1 MSDSV
6 DSAAISGSPDSM
18 GLAAKVPDGQS
29 GTVVRSTV
37 MRRLLKNP
45 LGIASLVI
53 LGSIAL
59 LALLAPVLAP
69 FGENFANIT
78 KTLAAPDSVN
88 ILGTDSAG
96 RDTWSRLLFGAQLT
110 LLSALLCAG
119 VAIAIGLPAGLIA
132 GYYSGKFEAVSNWVV
147 SILMSLPGLI
157 VLLTIRAAFGPSV
170 WISMIAF
177 GVLLSPGY
185 FRLTRTAVQSVRNEL
200 YVDAARVAGL
210 SDRSI
215 IARHIFAVVRAPII
229 IQTAAIA
236 GVAIAI
242 QSGLEFLGLGDP
254 TRATWGVMLSE
265 GFKNVYLT
273 PTLLLWPALAMALT
287 IGGLVLLGN
296 AIRDALE
303 DGEKIKH
310 RRQRTSVAGTS
321 LERTTAEPAKARQAR
336 KSVAAVDVGT
346 EHHLVK
352 VTNLGVGYP
361 QADGSVKKVV
371 DDVSFHVDRGEIL
384 GIVGESGS
392 GKSQTAFS
400 ILGLLPDNARIVAG
414 SIQFDGNYTVA
425 PGEDRV
431 NQDRLS
437 KLRGKRI
444 SYIPQEPMSN
454 LDPAF
459 TIGYQLVTPM
469 VRVLGITKAEARKR
483 ALKLLTDVG
492 ITNPERTFQAY
503 PHEVSG
509 GMAQRVLIAGAISC
523 EPDLVIADEPTTAL
537 DVTVQAD
544 VLDLLRELQQRLN
557 IGVILVTHNFGVVA
571 DLCDRVVVM
580 QNGRLV
586 EEGTVRDILRSPKE
600 KYTQTLLGSM
610 LEGKTPMTML
620 VSPPEGPVSH
630 ETASTAPAGQ
640 EAAAEKEPVA

>member
-1 MSDSV
+1 MSDSLETAAV
-6 DSAAISGSPDSM
+6 SATPV
-18 GLAAKVPDGQS
+18 KTGQS
-29 GTVVRSTV
+29 GTLVRSTV
-37 MRRLLKNP
+37 MRRLVKNP

-59 LALLAPVLAP
+59 LAILAPVLAP
-69 FGENFANIT
+69 FDENFANIA
-78 KTLAAPDSVN
+78 KTLTAPDGVN

-132 GYYSGKFEAVSNWVV
+132 GYYGGRFEAVSNWVV

-177 GVLLSPGY
+177 GILISPSY

-200 YVDAARVAGL
+200 YVDAARVSGL

-215 IARHIFAVVRAPII
+215 ITRHIFSVVRAPII

-254 TRATWGVMLSE
+254 TKATWGVMLSE

-310 RRQRTSVAGTS
+310 RKKRASAAAASTG
-321 LERTTAEPAKARQAR
+321 RTTADPAKARPSR
-336 KSVAAVDVGT
+336 KSVAAVDLGT

-361 QADGSVKKVV
+361 QADGSIKKVV

-400 ILGLLPDNARIVAG
+400 ILGLLPDNARIVGGA
-414 SIQFDGNYTVA
+414 IQFDGTYTVA

-431 NQDRLS
+431 SQERLS

-469 VRVLGITKAEARKR
+469 VRVLGISKAEARNR

-492 ITNPERTFQAY
+492 IVNPERTFEAY

-571 DLCDRVVVM
+571 DLCDRVAVM

-586 EEGTVRDILRSPKE
+586 EEGSVRDILRNPKE
-600 KYTQTLLGSM
+600 PYTQTLLGSM

-630 ETASTAPAGQ
+630 GSADRDLT
-640 EAAAEKEPVA
+640 AEKEPVA

>member
-1 MSDSV
+1 MSDSLET
-6 DSAAISGSPDSM
+6 AAV
-18 GLAAKVPDGQS
+18 AAPAPTGQS

-37 MRRLLKNP
+37 MGRLVRNP

-53 LGSIAL
+53 LVSIAV
-59 LALLAPVLAP
+59 LAILAPVLAP
-69 FGENFANIT
+69 FEENFANIS
-78 KTLAAPDSVN
+78 KTLAAPDGEN

-132 GYYSGKFEAVSNWVV
+132 GYYAGKFEAVSNWVV

-177 GVLLSPGY
+177 GILISPSY

-210 SDRSI
+210 SDWSI
-215 IARHIFAVVRAPII
+215 IARHIFSVVRAPII

-254 TRATWGVMLSE
+254 TKATWGVMLSE

-296 AIRDALE
+296 AVRDALE
-303 DGEKIKH
+303 DGDKIKH
-310 RRQRTSVAGTS
+310 RKKRAGAS
-321 LERTTAEPAKARQAR
+321 AEGATAERAKPRPSR
-336 KSVAAVDVGT
+336 KSVAAVDAGT

-361 QADGSVKKVV
+361 QADGSIKKVV

-431 NQDRLS
+431 SQERLS

-469 VRVLGITKAEARKR
+469 VRVLGITKAEARTR

-492 ITNPERTFQAY
+492 IANPERTFGAY

-523 EPDLVIADEPTTAL
+523 QPDLVIADEPTTAL

-571 DLCDRVVVM
+571 DLCDRVAVM

-586 EEGTVRDILRSPKE
+586 EEGTVREILRNPKE
-600 KYTQTLLGSM
+600 QYTRTLLGSM
-610 LEGKTPMTML
+610 LEGKKPMTML
-620 VSPPEGPVSH
+620 VSPPEGPVAH
-630 ETASTAPAGQ
+630 ESTAPGTK
-640 EAAAEKEPVA
+640 ESDIEKEPVA

>member
-6 DSAAISGSPDSM
+6 DSTAATAAVTD
-18 GLAAKVPDGQS
+18 LAAKPGSGQS

-45 LGIASLVI
+45 MGIASLVI
-53 LGSIAL
+53 LLTIAA
-59 LALLAPVLAP
+59 LAILAPVIAP
-69 FGENFANIT
+69 FEENFANIS

-132 GYYSGKFEAVSNWVV
+132 GYYAGKFEAVSNWVV

-177 GVLLSPGY
+177 GVLISPSY

-200 YVDAARVAGL
+200 YVDAARVSGL
-210 SDRSI
+210 SDLSI
-215 IARHIFAVVRAPII
+215 IARHIFSVVRAPII

-254 TRATWGVMLSE
+254 TKATWGVMLSE

-310 RRQRTSVAGTS
+310 RKKRAVA
-321 LERTTAEPAKARQAR
+321 TTESTTPDPAKARQSR
-336 KSVAAVDVGT
+336 KSVAAVDAGT

-361 QADGSVKKVV
+361 QADGSIKKVV

-400 ILGLLPDNARIVAG
+400 ILGLLPDNARIVGG

-425 PGEDRV
+425 PGDDRV
-431 NQDRLS
+431 SQERLS

-469 VRVLGITKAEARKR
+469 VRVLGISKAEARQR

-492 ITNPERTFQAY
+492 IANPERTFNAY

-537 DVTVQAD
+537 EVTVQAD

-571 DLCDRVVVM
+571 DLCDRVAVM

-586 EEGTVRDILRSPKE
+586 EEGTVREILRNPKE
-600 KYTQTLLGSM
+600 PYTQTLLGSM

-620 VSPPEGPVSH
+620 VSKPGS
-630 ETASTAPAGQ
+630 
-640 EAAAEKEPVA
+640 AAQSGSAQKEPVA

>member
-6 DSAAISGSPDSM
+6 ETAAV
-18 GLAAKVPDGQS
+18 AAPVPSQAGQS

-37 MRRLLKNP
+37 IRRLFRNP
-45 LGIASLVI
+45 LGIAAVAI
-53 LGSIAL
+53 L
-59 LALLAPVLAP
+59 LAISLLAMLAPVFAP
-69 FGENFANIT
+69 FDQNYANIA

-96 RDTWSRLLFGAQLT
+96 RDVWSRLLFGAQLT

-132 GYYSGKFEAVSNWVV
+132 GYYAGKFEAVSNWMV

-177 GVLLSPGY
+177 GILISPSY

-200 YVDAARVAGL
+200 YVDAARVSGL

-215 IARHIFAVVRAPII
+215 IARHIFSVVRAPII

-254 TRATWGVMLSE
+254 TKATWGVMLSE
-265 GFKNVYLT
+265 GFKNVYLN
-273 PTLLLWPALAMALT
+273 PTLLFWPALAMALT

-310 RRQRTSVAGTS
+310 RRRAALVKG
-321 LERTTAEPAKARQAR
+321 TTAASAAARSVRAPGG
-336 KSVAAVDVGT
+336 KSVAAVDFGT

-352 VTNLGVGYP
+352 VTHLGVGYP

-431 NQDRLS
+431 SQVRLS

-459 TIGYQLVTPM
+459 SIGYQLVTPM
-469 VRVLGITKAEARKR
+469 VRVLGISKEEARRR
-483 ALKLLTDVG
+483 ALKLLADVG
-492 ITNPERTFQAY
+492 IDNPGRTFGAY

-544 VLDLLRELQQRLN
+544 VLDLLRELQRRLN

-571 DLCDRVVVM
+571 DLCDRVAVM

-586 EEGTVRDILRSPKE
+586 EEGSVRDILRNPKE
-600 KYTQTLLGSM
+600 QYTQTLLASM
-610 LEGKTPMTML
+610 LEGKTPMSML
-620 VSPPEGPVSH
+620 VSS
-630 ETASTAPAGQ
+630 Q
-640 EAAAEKEPVA
+640 KEPVA

>member
-1 MSDSV
+1 MTESV
-6 DSAAISGSPDSM
+6 ETTALTP
-18 GLAAKVPDGQS
+18 VPGATGQT

-37 MRRLLKNP
+37 LKRLFKNP
-45 LGIASLVI
+45 LGIIALVI
-53 LGSIAL
+53 LLGMAL
-59 LALLAPVLAP
+59 LALFADVLAP
-69 FGENFANIT
+69 FDENFANIS
-78 KTLAAPDSVN
+78 KTLASPDSVN
-88 ILGTDSAG
+88 LLGTDSSG
-96 RDTWSRLLFGAQLT
+96 RDVWSRLLFGAQLT
-110 LLSALLCAG
+110 LLSALLCAA
-119 VAIAIGLPAGLIA
+119 VAIGIGLPAGLIA
-132 GYYSGKFEAVSNWVV
+132 GYYAGKFEAVSNWIV

-170 WISMIAF
+170 WIAMIAF
-177 GVLLSPGY
+177 GVLISPSY
-185 FRLTRTAVQSVRNEL
+185 FRLTRSAVQSVRNEL
-200 YVDAARVAGL
+200 YVDAARVSGL
-210 SDRSI
+210 SDLRI
-215 IARHIFAVVRAPII
+215 ITRHIFSVVRAPII

-254 TRATWGVMLSE
+254 AKATWGVMLSE

-273 PTLLLWPALAMALT
+273 PTLLFWPAFAMALT

-310 RRQRTSVAGTS
+310 RRTRTPGTDPVTG
-321 LERTTAEPAKARQAR
+321 RRPTAAPAAVRPSR
-336 KSVAAVDVGT
+336 KSVPAVDPGT

-361 QADGSVKKVV
+361 QADGSIKKVV

-400 ILGLLPDNARIVAG
+400 ILGLLPDNARVVAG
-414 SIQFDGNYTVA
+414 SIQFDGSYTVA
-425 PGEDRV
+425 PGEERV
-431 NQDRLS
+431 SQERLS

-469 VRVLGITKAEARKR
+469 VRVLGISKAEARKR

-492 ITNPERTFQAY
+492 IVNPERTFNAY

-523 EPDLVIADEPTTAL
+523 EPALVIADEPTTAL

-571 DLCDRVVVM
+571 DLCDRVAVM

-586 EEGTVRDILRSPKE
+586 EEGPVRDILRNPQE
-600 KYTQTLLGSM
+600 PYTQTLLASM
-610 LEGKTPMTML
+610 LEGKEPMSTL
-620 VSPPEGPVSH
+620 VSPL
-630 ETASTAPAGQ
+630 Q
-640 EAAAEKEPVA
+640 KEPVA

>member
-1 MSDSV
+1 MTESV
-6 DSAAISGSPDSM
+6 ETSALTPAPRTQGP
-18 GLAAKVPDGQS
+18 GTTGQT

-37 MRRLLKNP
+37 LKRLLKNP
-45 LGIASLVI
+45 LGIIAIVI
-53 LGSIAL
+53 L
-59 LALLAPVLAP
+59 LAMAVMAVFADVLAP
-69 FGENFANIT
+69 FDENFANIA
-78 KTLAAPDSVN
+78 KTLAAPDAVN
-88 ILGTDSAG
+88 ILGTDSSG
-96 RDTWSRLLFGAQLT
+96 RDVWSRLLFGAQLT
-110 LLSALLCAG
+110 LSSALLCAA
-119 VAIAIGLPAGLIA
+119 VAIAIGLPAGLVA
-132 GYYSGKFEAVSNWVV
+132 GYYAGKFEAVSNWVV

-170 WISMIAF
+170 WIAMIAF
-177 GVLLSPGY
+177 GVLISPSY
-185 FRLTRTAVQSVRNEL
+185 FRLTRSAVQSVRNEL
-200 YVDAARVAGL
+200 YVDAARVSGL
-210 SDRSI
+210 SDLRI
-215 IARHIFAVVRAPII
+215 ITRHIFSVVRAPII

-254 TRATWGVMLSE
+254 AKATWGVMLSE

-273 PTLLLWPALAMALT
+273 PTLLFWPALAMALT
-287 IGGLVLLGN
+287 IGALVLLGN

-310 RRQRTSVAGTS
+310 RRKVQAKS
-321 LERTTAEPAKARQAR
+321 TTAAPAVGAAITRAAR
-336 KSVAAVDVGT
+336 KAAAAVEAGT

-361 QADGSVKKVV
+361 QADGTIKKVV
-371 DDVSFHVDRGEIL
+371 DDISFHIDRGEIL

-400 ILGLLPDNARIVAG
+400 ILGLLPDTARIVGGA
-414 SIQFDGNYTVA
+414 IQFDGNYTVA
-425 PGEDRV
+425 PGEEKV
-431 NQDRLS
+431 SQERLS

-469 VRVLGITKAEARKR
+469 MRVLGISKTEATTR
-483 ALKLLTDVG
+483 AMKLLSDVG
-492 ITNPERTFQAY
+492 IVSPDRTFKAY

-523 EPDLVIADEPTTAL
+523 EPDLIIADEPTTAL

-544 VLDLLRELQQRLN
+544 VLDLIRDLQRRLGV
-557 IGVILVTHNFGVVA
+557 GVILVTHNFGVVA

-586 EEGTVRDILRSPKE
+586 EEGPVREILREPKE
-600 KYTQTLLGSM
+600 RYTQTLLASM
-610 LEGKTPMTML
+610 LEGKEPMTML
-620 VSPPEGPVSH
+620 VSAVSSA
-630 ETASTAPAGQ
+630 TASSTG
-640 EAAAEKEPVA
+640 KENVL

>member
-6 DSAAISGSPDSM
+6 ETAAAAAPAPASPIHAGQSGP
-18 GLAAKVPDGQS
+18 GQNGPGQS

-37 MRRLLKNP
+37 IRRLFKNP
-45 LGIASLVI
+45 LGIVAMTILTVI
-53 LGSIAL
+53 SL

-69 FGENFANIT
+69 FDQNYANIA
-78 KTLAAPDSVN
+78 KTLADPDSVN

-96 RDTWSRLLFGAQLT
+96 RDVWSRLLYGAQLT

-132 GYYSGKFEAVSNWVV
+132 GYYAGKFEAVSNWVV
-147 SILMSLPGLI
+147 GILMSLPGLI

-170 WISMIAF
+170 WMSMIAF
-177 GVLLSPGY
+177 GILISPSY

-200 YVDAARVAGL
+200 YVDAARVSGL
-210 SDRSI
+210 SDLSI
-215 IARHIFAVVRAPII
+215 IARHIFSVVRAPII

-254 TRATWGVMLSE
+254 TKATWGVMLSE
-265 GFKNVYLT
+265 GFKNVYLN
-273 PTLLLWPALAMALT
+273 PTLLFWPALAMALT
-287 IGGLVLLGN
+287 IGALVLLGN

-310 RRQRTSVAGTS
+310 RKKKAMRESSTAAPVA
-321 LERTTAEPAKARQAR
+321 ARPTR
-336 KSVAAVDVGT
+336 KSTAAVVPGT

-361 QADGSVKKVV
+361 QADGSIKKVV

-414 SIQFDGNYTVA
+414 SIQFDGSYTVA
-425 PGEDRV
+425 PGEERV
-431 NQDRLS
+431 SQERLS

-469 VRVLGITKAEARKR
+469 VRVLGISKAEARKR

-492 ITNPERTFQAY
+492 IANPERTFNAY

-571 DLCDRVVVM
+571 DLCDRVAVM

-586 EEGTVRDILRSPKE
+586 EEGPVRDILRNPQE
-600 KYTQTLLGSM
+600 PYTQTLLASM
-610 LEGKTPMTML
+610 LEGKEPMSML
-620 VSPPEGPVSH
+620 VS
-630 ETASTAPAGQ
+630 AGQ
-640 EAAAEKEPVA
+640 KESVA

>member
-1 MSDSV
+1 VTESV
-6 DSAAISGSPDSM
+6 ETSALTP
-18 GLAAKVPDGQS
+18 LPGQGAPAGQT

-37 MRRLLKNP
+37 LKRLVKNP
-45 LGIASLVI
+45 LGVIAVGILLVI
-53 LGSIAL
+53 SL
-59 LALLAPVLAP
+59 LAVLADVLAP
-69 FGENFANIT
+69 FEENFANIS
-78 KTLAAPDSVN
+78 KTIAAPDSVN
-88 ILGTDSAG
+88 ILGTDSSG
-96 RDTWSRLLFGAQLT
+96 RDVWSRLLFGARMT

-119 VAIAIGLPAGLIA
+119 VAIGIGLPAGLVA
-132 GYYSGKFEAVSNWVV
+132 GYYAGKFEAVSNWIV

-170 WISMIAF
+170 WIAMVAF
-177 GVLLSPGY
+177 GILISPSY
-185 FRLTRTAVQSVRNEL
+185 FRLTRSAVQSVRNEL
-200 YVDAARVAGL
+200 YVDAARVSGL
-210 SDRSI
+210 SDLSI
-215 IARHIFAVVRAPII
+215 ITQHIFSVVRAPII

-254 TRATWGVMLSE
+254 AKATWGVMLSE

-273 PTLLLWPALAMALT
+273 PTLLFWPALAMALT
-287 IGGLVLLGN
+287 IGALVLLGN

-310 RRQRTSVAGTS
+310 RREPVAKG
-321 LERTTAEPAKARQAR
+321 TTAAPAPARR
-336 KSVAAVDVGT
+336 SRNTVAAVDAGT

-352 VTNLGVGYP
+352 VTHLGVGYP
-361 QADGSVKKVV
+361 QADGSIKKVV

-400 ILGLLPDNARIVAG
+400 ILGLLPDTARIVAG

-425 PGEDRV
+425 PGEEVVD
-431 NQDRLS
+431 QGRLS

-469 VRVLGITKAEARKR
+469 VRVLGISKAEATAR
-483 ALKLLTDVG
+483 AMKLLSDVG
-492 ITNPERTFQAY
+492 IVNPKRTFNAY

-544 VLDLLRELQQRLN
+544 VLDLIRELRTRLN

-586 EEGTVRDILRSPKE
+586 EEGTVRDILRNPQES
-600 KYTQTLLGSM
+600 YTQTLLGSM
-610 LEGKTPMTML
+610 LEGKEPMSML
-620 VSPPEGPVSH
+620 VS
-630 ETASTAPAGQ
+630 STAKG
-640 EAAAEKEPVA
+640 AAS

>member
-1 MSDSV
+1 MTESV
-6 DSAAISGSPDSM
+6 ETSALTPIPGTSG
-18 GLAAKVPDGQS
+18 QT

-37 MRRLLKNP
+37 LKRLFKNP
-45 LGIASLVI
+45 LGIIAIII
-53 LGSIAL
+53 LLGMAV
-59 LALLAPVLAP
+59 LAVFADALAP
-69 FGENFANIT
+69 FDENFANIS
-78 KTLAAPDSVN
+78 KTLAAPDPVN
-88 ILGTDSAG
+88 ILGTDSSG
-96 RDTWSRLLFGAQLT
+96 RDVWSRLLFGAQLT
-110 LLSALLCAG
+110 LLSALLCAA
-119 VAIAIGLPAGLIA
+119 VAIAIGLPAGLVA
-132 GYYSGKFEAVSNWVV
+132 GYYAGKFEAVSNWIV

-170 WISMIAF
+170 WIAMIAF
-177 GVLLSPGY
+177 GVLISPSY

-200 YVDAARVAGL
+200 YVDAARVSGL
-210 SDRSI
+210 SDLRI
-215 IARHIFAVVRAPII
+215 ITRHIFSVVRAPII

-254 TRATWGVMLSE
+254 AKATWGVMLSE

-273 PTLLLWPALAMALT
+273 PTLLFWPAFAMALT
-287 IGGLVLLGN
+287 IGALVLLGN

-310 RRQRTSVAGTS
+310 RKKAV
-321 LERTTAEPAKARQAR
+321 TTDTTPAPVTARQ
-336 KSVAAVDVGT
+336 SGHAVPVESGT

-371 DDVSFHVDRGEIL
+371 DDVSFHVDRGEIV

-400 ILGLLPDNARIVAG
+400 ILGLLPDNARIVGG
-414 SIQFDGNYTVA
+414 SIQFDGSYTVA
-425 PGEDRV
+425 PGDDRV
-431 NQDRLS
+431 NQDRLA

-459 TIGYQLVTPM
+459 SIGYQLVTPM
-469 VRVLGITKAEARKR
+469 VRVLGISKAEATAR
-483 ALKLLTDVG
+483 ALKLLADVG
-492 ITNPERTFQAY
+492 IANPRRTFDAY

-537 DVTVQAD
+537 DVTVQAE
-544 VLDLLRELQQRLN
+544 VLDLIRDLQRRLGV
-557 IGVILVTHNFGVVA
+557 GVILVTHNFGVVA

-586 EEGTVRDILRSPKE
+586 EEGPVRGILRNPQE
-600 KYTQTLLGSM
+600 TYTRTLLGSM
-610 LEGKTPMTML
+610 LEGKEPMTML
-620 VSPPEGPVSH
+620 VSSTSQGV
-630 ETASTAPAGQ
+630 AS
-640 EAAAEKEPVA
+640 

>member
-1 MSDSV
+1 MSDSSV
-6 DSAAISGSPDSM
+6 ETAA
-18 GLAAKVPDGQS
+18 AAAPAPAAPTPVVRAGQS

-37 MRRLLKNP
+37 IRRLFRNP
-45 LGIASLVI
+45 LGLVAMTI
-53 LGSIAL
+53 LTVISL
-59 LALLAPVLAP
+59 LAVLAPVLAP
-69 FGENFANIT
+69 FDQNYANIA
-78 KTLAAPDSVN
+78 KTLADPDSVN

-96 RDTWSRLLFGAQLT
+96 RDVFSRLLFGAQLT

-132 GYYSGKFEAVSNWVV
+132 GYYAGKFEAVSNWVV
-147 SILMSLPGLI
+147 GILMSLPGLI

-170 WISMIAF
+170 WMSMIAF
-177 GVLLSPGY
+177 GILISPSY

-200 YVDAARVAGL
+200 YVDAARVSGL
-210 SDRSI
+210 SDLSI
-215 IARHIFAVVRAPII
+215 IVRHIFSVVRAPII

-265 GFKNVYLT
+265 GFKNVYLN
-273 PTLLLWPALAMALT
+273 PTLLFWPALAMALT

-303 DGEKIKH
+303 DGEKIKP
-310 RRQRTSVAGTS
+310 RKKEATSVK
-321 LERTTAEPAKARQAR
+321 RPTTAAPAAARPSR
-336 KSVAAVDVGT
+336 KSVAAVVPGT

-361 QADGSVKKVV
+361 QADGSIKKVV

-414 SIQFDGNYTVA
+414 SIQFDGGYTVA
-425 PGEDRV
+425 PGEERV
-431 NQDRLS
+431 SQERLS

-492 ITNPERTFQAY
+492 IVNPERTFAAY

-571 DLCDRVVVM
+571 DLCDRVAVM

-586 EEGTVRDILRSPKE
+586 EEGPVREILRNPQE
-600 KYTQTLLGSM
+600 PYTQTLLASM
-610 LEGKTPMTML
+610 LEGKEPMSML
-620 VSPPEGPVSH
+620 VS
-630 ETASTAPAGQ
+630 TLQ
-640 EAAAEKEPVA
+640 KEPVA

>member
-6 DSAAISGSPDSM
+6 DTAAVAV
-18 GLAAKVPDGQS
+18 AASKAGQS
-29 GTVVRSTV
+29 GTVVRSSVT
-37 MRRLLKNP
+37 RRLLKNP
-45 LGIASLVI
+45 LGIASLLI
-53 LGSIAL
+53 LATIAF
-59 LALLAPVLAP
+59 LAIFAPMLAP
-69 FGENFANIT
+69 FEENFANIS

-132 GYYSGKFEAVSNWVV
+132 GYYGGKFEGISNWVV

-177 GVLLSPGY
+177 GILISPSY

-200 YVDAARVAGL
+200 YVDAARVSGL
-210 SDRSI
+210 SDVSI
-215 IARHIFAVVRAPII
+215 VARHIFSVVRAPII

-236 GVAIAI
+236 GVAIGI

-254 TRATWGVMLSE
+254 TKATWGVMLSE

-273 PTLLLWPALAMALT
+273 PILLVWPALAMALT

-310 RRQRTSVAGTS
+310 RKKRGSVSAASST
-321 LERTTAEPAKARQAR
+321 ERTTPEPAKARQSR
-336 KSVAAVDVGT
+336 KSVAAVESGT

-361 QADGSVKKVV
+361 QADGSIKKVV

-400 ILGLLPDNARIVAG
+400 ILGLLPDNARIVGG

-431 NQDRLS
+431 SQERLT

-469 VRVLGITKAEARKR
+469 VRVLGISKAEARTR
-483 ALKLLTDVG
+483 AIKLLTDVG
-492 ITNPERTFQAY
+492 IANPERTFAAY

-557 IGVILVTHNFGVVA
+557 IGVVLVTHNFGVVA
-571 DLCDRVVVM
+571 DLCDRVAVM

-586 EEGTVRDILRSPKE
+586 EEGPVREILRNPKE
-600 KYTQTLLGSM
+600 QYTQTLLGSM

-620 VSPPEGPVSH
+620 VSTPGS
-630 ETASTAPAGQ
+630 
-640 EAAAEKEPVA
+640 AAQKEPVA

>member
-6 DSAAISGSPDSM
+6 DATAVAVAAT
-18 GLAAKVPDGQS
+18 KTGQS
-29 GTVVRSTV
+29 GTVVRSSV
-37 MRRLLKNP
+37 LLRLLKNP
-45 LGIASLVI
+45 MGIASLII
-53 LGSIAL
+53 LVSIAL
-59 LALLAPVLAP
+59 LAIFAPVLAP
-69 FGENFANIT
+69 FEENFANIS
-78 KTLAAPDSVN
+78 KTLAAPDSTN

-132 GYYSGKFEAVSNWVV
+132 GYYGGKFEGVSNWVV

-177 GVLLSPGY
+177 GILISPSY

-200 YVDAARVAGL
+200 YVDAARVSGL
-210 SDRSI
+210 SDWSI
-215 IARHIFAVVRAPII
+215 IARHIFSVVRAPII

-254 TRATWGVMLSE
+254 TKATWGVMLSE

-273 PTLLLWPALAMALT
+273 PSLLLWPALAMALT

-310 RRQRTSVAGTS
+310 RRKRSGSST
-321 LERTTAEPAKARQAR
+321 ERTTAEPAKARPSR
-336 KSVAAVDVGT
+336 KSVAAVERGT

-361 QADGSVKKVV
+361 QADGSIKKVV

-431 NQDRLS
+431 SQERLS

-469 VRVLGITKAEARKR
+469 VRVLGISKAEARTR

-492 ITNPERTFQAY
+492 IVNPERTFNAY

-557 IGVILVTHNFGVVA
+557 IGVVLVTHNFGVVA
-571 DLCDRVVVM
+571 DLCDRVAVM

-586 EEGTVRDILRSPKE
+586 EEGAVRDILRNPKE
-600 KYTQTLLGSM
+600 TYTRTLLGSM

-620 VSPPEGPVSH
+620 VSPPEGPVAH
-630 ETASTAPAGQ
+630 GETSRHAT
-640 EAAAEKEPVA
+640 AEKEPVS

>member
-6 DSAAISGSPDSM
+6 DSAAISASPDSM
-18 GLAAKVPDGQS
+18 GVAAKVPDGQS
-29 GTVVRSTV
+29 GTVVRSGV
-37 MRRLLKNP
+37 MRRLIRNP

-59 LALLAPVLAP
+59 LAIFAPVLAP
-69 FGENFANIT
+69 FEENFANIS

-96 RDTWSRLLFGAQLT
+96 RDTWSRLLFGSQLT

-132 GYYSGKFEAVSNWVV
+132 GYYAGKFEAVSNWVV

-177 GVLLSPGY
+177 GVLISPSY

-200 YVDAARVAGL
+200 YVDAARVSGL
-210 SDRSI
+210 SDLSI
-215 IARHIFAVVRAPII
+215 IARHIFSVVRAPII

-254 TRATWGVMLSE
+254 TKATWGVMLSE

-310 RRQRTSVAGTS
+310 RKKKAAKAERNAA
-321 LERTTAEPAKARQAR
+321 ERTTAEPAKARQPR
-336 KSVAAVDVGT
+336 KSVAAVETGT

-361 QADGSVKKVV
+361 QADGSIKKVV

-400 ILGLLPDNARIVAG
+400 ILGLLPDNARIVGG

-431 NQDRLS
+431 SQERLS

-469 VRVLGITKAEARKR
+469 VRVLGISKSEARQR

-492 ITNPERTFQAY
+492 IANPELTFNAY

-586 EEGTVRDILRSPKE
+586 EEGTVRDILRNPKE
-600 KYTQTLLGSM
+600 PYTQTLLGSM

-620 VSPPEGPVSH
+620 VSKPGS
-630 ETASTAPAGQ
+630 
-640 EAAAEKEPVA
+640 AAQKEPVA

>member
-1 MSDSV
+1 
-6 DSAAISGSPDSM
+6 
-18 GLAAKVPDGQS
+18 
-29 GTVVRSTV
+29 
-37 MRRLLKNP
+37 
-45 LGIASLVI
+45 
-53 LGSIAL
+53 
-59 LALLAPVLAP
+59 
-69 FGENFANIT
+69 
-78 KTLAAPDSVN
+78 
-88 ILGTDSAG
+88 
-96 RDTWSRLLFGAQLT
+96 LLFGAQLT

-119 VAIAIGLPAGLIA
+119 VAIVIGLPAGLIA
-132 GYYSGKFEAVSNWVV
+132 GYYAGKFEAGSNWVV

-177 GVLLSPGY
+177 GILISPSY

-200 YVDAARVAGL
+200 YVDAARVSGL
-210 SDRSI
+210 SDLSI
-215 IARHIFAVVRAPII
+215 IARHIFSVVRSPII

-254 TRATWGVMLSE
+254 TKATWGVMLSE
-265 GFKNVYLT
+265 GFKNVYLN
-273 PTLLLWPALAMALT
+273 PTLLFWPALAMALT

-296 AIRDALE
+296 ALRDALE

-310 RRQRTSVAGTS
+310 RRKTAVPPTGTTPAPS
-321 LERTTAEPAKARQAR
+321 TARPSR
-336 KSVAAVDVGT
+336 KSVAAVDAGT

-361 QADGSVKKVV
+361 QADGSIKKVV

-414 SIQFDGNYTVA
+414 SIQFDGHYTVA
-425 PGEDRV
+425 PGEEQV
-431 NQDRLS
+431 SQERLS

-469 VRVLGITKAEARKR
+469 MRVLGISKEEARTR

-492 ITNPERTFQAY
+492 IVNPKRTFDAY

-537 DVTVQAD
+537 DVTVQAE
-544 VLDLLRELQQRLN
+544 VLDLIRDLQKRLN

-586 EEGTVRDILRSPKE
+586 EEGPVRGILRNPQE
-600 KYTQTLLGSM
+600 PYTRTLLGSM
-610 LEGKTPMTML
+610 LEGKEPMTML
-620 VSPPEGPVSH
+620 VSSTSQGA
-630 ETASTAPAGQ
+630 AS
-640 EAAAEKEPVA
+640 